1 MSDDR
6 KKNPK
11 TLFDLAE
18 PRSPNAKP
26 LTGLTLEEAL
36 AQVDKYHDGD
46 EELKE
51 IIRSGY
57 NHRVNAKE
65 KS

>member
-36 AQVDKYHDGD
+36 AQVDKYHNGD

-57 NHRVNAKE
+57 NHSVNAKE

>member
-1 MSDDR
+1 MPEKS

-18 PRSPNAKP
+18 PRSPDAKP

-36 AQVDKYHDGD
+36 AQVDEYHDGD

-57 NHRVNAKE
+57 EHRVKPKE

>member
-1 MSDDR
+1 MSDNR
-6 KKNPK
+6 KKKPK

-18 PRSPNAKP
+18 PRSPDAKP

-36 AQVDKYHDGD
+36 AQVDEYHGGD

-57 NHRVNAKE
+57 KHRVKSKE

>member
-1 MSDDR
+1 MAENS

-18 PRSPNAKP
+18 PRSPDAKP

-36 AQVDKYHDGD
+36 AQIDEFHDGD

-57 NHRVNAKE
+57 EHRVKSKE
-65 KS
+65 KN